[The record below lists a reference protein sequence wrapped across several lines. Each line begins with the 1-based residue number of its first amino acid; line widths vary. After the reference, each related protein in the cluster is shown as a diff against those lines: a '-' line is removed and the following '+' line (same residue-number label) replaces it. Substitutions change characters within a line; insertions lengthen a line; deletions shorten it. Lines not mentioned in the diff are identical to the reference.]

1 MRFVSPGQMARNVT
15 TGAGEL
21 LEGIGQGGFGGLD
34 DMIAMQA
41 EQRAGA
47 ARARAIDDIKAGY
60 QRNGADPAVQQTM
73 AANYV
78 AGDVADDT
86 MTRAA
91 IAERGQP
98 GWLSMEALNQQMADS
113 RAARYGVIGAAG
125 LGGGALA
132 TAGAQKIAALMGL
145 LQESDETE
153 VARDQPLT
161 S

>member
-1 MRFVSPGQMARNVT
+1 MRVVGPVQAGRNML

-21 LEGIGQGGFGGLD
+21 IAAAGGGLGSLD
-34 DMIAMQA
+34 DKIKEQA
-41 EQRAGA
+41 LNRAEVSRQRH
-47 ARARAIDDIKAGY
+47 IDEIKAGY
-60 QRNGADPAVQQTM
+60 GSNMSDPAVQQQ
-73 AANYV
+73 V
-78 AGDVADDT
+78 ADAYMPGDVYDDT

-98 GWLSMEALNQQMADS
+98 GWMSMEALNQQMANS

-132 TAGAQKIAALMGL
+132 TAGAQKLAALMGL